1 MITSNALLIT
11 RSTKSKMNSYRK
23 ESWKISLLSLTLL
36 IALLCLS
43 VPSSFAASNFY
54 SLNSYFDTTQ
64 LLEIN
69 PNDASVVSFVDLYMP
84 DGSGYAGNNFALAF
98 NPDNDLYG
106 WDSTLGQL
114 YNITST
120 SQTTAQVN
128 YIGNPV
134 NFSPTGSSQVTGL
147 AFDNTGT
154 LYGIAQNY
162 LTQGSEALI
171 SIDTAT
177 NGVNL
182 IGYLNEEIGTNGL
195 AVDYNTG
202 DLYLVSGDAYDKVM
216 TLDENT
222 GNATVIGQLGTTAR
236 AVGAEFLP
244 GTMTLYSVRNGSEL
258 WSYDLNDGSLTY
270 GLSSFVGQIGGQG
283 GNISV
288 ASLAAQ
294 WPAPPVV
301 PEPISS
307 ILFLTGGAVM
317 AGRNYLRKKR
327 SNS

>member
-1 MITSNALLIT
+1 
-11 RSTKSKMNSYRK
+11 MNSYGMGAG
-23 ESWKISLLSLTLL
+23 KISLLSLTLL

-43 VPSSFAASNFY
+43 VPASFAASNFY
-54 SLNSYFDTTQ
+54 ALNPYFDTAQ

-69 PNDASVVSFVDLYMP
+69 PNDASVVSFVDLYLS
-84 DGSGYAGNNFALAF
+84 DGSGYSGNNFALAF

-128 YIGNPV
+128 YIGTPV
-134 NFSPTGSSQVTGL
+134 DFSPTGDSQVTGL

-162 LTQGSEALI
+162 LTSGAEALV

-195 AVDYNTG
+195 AVDYSTG
-202 DLYLVSGDAYDKVM
+202 DLYLVSGDLYDKIM
-216 TLDENT
+216 TLDETT

-244 GTMTLYSVRNGSEL
+244 GTMTLYSVRSGNEL
-258 WSYDLNDGSLTY
+258 WSYDLNDGSPSY
-270 GLSSFVGQIGGQG
+270 GISSFVGQIGGQG
-283 GNISV
+283 SNLAV

-294 WPAPPVV
+294 WTAQKEKSVKK
-301 PEPISS
+301 IS
-307 ILFLTGGAVM
+307 
-317 AGRNYLRKKR
+317 
-327 SNS
+327 